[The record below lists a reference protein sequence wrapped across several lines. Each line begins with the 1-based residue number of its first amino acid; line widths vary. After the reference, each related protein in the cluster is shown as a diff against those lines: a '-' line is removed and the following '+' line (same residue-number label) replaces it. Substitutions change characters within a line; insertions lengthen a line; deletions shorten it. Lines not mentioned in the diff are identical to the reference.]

1 MTAKLV
7 NVTTP
12 DVLDPEGSIYI
23 SRYNNWN
30 NLQET
35 DRTCVGGKIWAQAT
49 PLRDLNGY
57 TMDFVMNTGQD
68 AISTKASYL
77 YYTV

>member
-1 MTAKLV
+1 MNPNGEIL
-7 NVTTP
+7 
-12 DVLDPEGSIYI
+12 I
-23 SRYNNWN
+23 SKYNNWT

-35 DRTCVGGKIWAQAT
+35 DRTNVGGKVFSPTT

-57 TMDFVMNTGQD
+57 TLDYVFNTGTD
-68 AISTKASYL
+68 AISTKSSYL